1 MRLPRRLVRALRL
14 MDHTVAVVVF
24 TVPEKR
30 LREMDVATG
39 PCVPTGGRQRA
50 LAGATRQDGGELPEH
65 TRALY
70 TALTGRPA
78 DGALT
83 LLAEKEDG
91 RLFAA
96 SPDFRDA
103 MADAHERLEALRA
116 ADLAQGDAEATTW
129 WSEWEALGKAW
140 LAAADWPRGVTG
152 TSHRLGRLQWAHAAR
167 DRGQRLYV
175 WHGPE
180 VPMYDAVVAD
190 AAGD

>member
-1 MRLPRRLVRALRL
+1 MQLPRRLVRALRL

-39 PCVPTGGRQRA
+39 PCVPTGGRKRA
-50 LAGATRQDGGELPEH
+50 LAGASRQDGGEFPEQ

-70 TALTGRPA
+70 TALTGLPA
-78 DGALT
+78 DDALA
-83 LLAEKEDG
+83 LLAEKGRG

-96 SPDFRDA
+96 SPDFVTA
-103 MADAHERLEALRA
+103 MADAHERLGALRD
-116 ADLAQGDAEATTW
+116 ADLARGDAEVTTW
-129 WSEWEALGKAW
+129 WAEWQALGQAW
-140 LAAADWPRGVTG
+140 LLAAEWPRGVTA
-152 TSHRLGRLQWAHAAR
+152 TTHRLDRLHWAQAAR
-167 DRGQRLYV
+167 ERGQRLYV

-180 VPMYDAVVAD
+180 VSMYEAVAAD